1 MASQYLVT
9 SYISSTKGQVPCP
22 RTTLSTES
30 LGWGGFGT
38 HLPPA
43 PYGNRNEVS
52 TDHDSNPVPT
62 ATIALPDLVWSLGLP
77 RRSQTSSS
85 VCSRKPFLPPRMGQ
99 LTHRPEVPS
108 WTQLPLP
115 GVRPFSSSLP
125 FPSNTCVPKVIQN
138 QVESGSHHETEA
150 AASAGSLL
158 IT

>member
-52 TDHDSNPVPT
+52 TDHESSPVPT
-62 ATIALPDLVWSLGLP
+62 ATIALPDLLWSLGLP
-77 RRSQTSSS
+77 RGSQTSSS

-99 LTHRPEVPS
+99 LTHRPEVCLVSAPS
-108 WTQLPLP
+108 PLP
-115 GVRPFSSSLP
+115 SP
-125 FPSNTCVPKVIQN
+125 FPATPASPRSSRIRWKVGHTTRLRRQP
-138 QVESGSHHETEA
+138 
-150 AASAGSLL
+150 LL
-158 IT
+158 GPC